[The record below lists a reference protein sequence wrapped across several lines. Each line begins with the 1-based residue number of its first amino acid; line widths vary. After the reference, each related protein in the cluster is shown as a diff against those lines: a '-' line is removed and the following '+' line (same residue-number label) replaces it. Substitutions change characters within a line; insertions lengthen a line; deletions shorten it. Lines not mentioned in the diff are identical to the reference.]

1 MRQFISTSEY
11 LALCLLDAVLGSIAW
26 LIVRIVLPI
35 NTSAGD
41 SPLSLGWM
49 LVLYVMRN
57 RLIDPSVPPSPF
69 VLSKARFNG
78 FTNFSA

>member
-1 MRQFISTSEY
+1 MKVTRLSYFSD
-11 LALCLLDAVLGSIAW
+11 LLDVVPGTIAW

-41 SPLSLGWM
+41 LPLSLGWT

-57 RLIDPSVPPSPF
+57 RLIDPSIPPSPF
-69 VLSKARFNG
+69 VLSKARFNVS
-78 FTNFSA
+78 TNFSA